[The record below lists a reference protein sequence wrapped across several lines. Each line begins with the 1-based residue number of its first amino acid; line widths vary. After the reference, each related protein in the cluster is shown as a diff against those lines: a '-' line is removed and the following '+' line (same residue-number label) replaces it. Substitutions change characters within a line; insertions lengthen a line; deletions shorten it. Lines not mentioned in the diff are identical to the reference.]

1 MKQYIELLN
10 KILTEGSE
18 KPDRTGT
25 GTKSIFGHTMHF
37 KMSEGFPLL
46 TTKKMFLKGIIHEL
60 LWFLKGDTNIKYL
73 QENGVHIWDEWA
85 DEDGALGPVYGEQW
99 RTWTGTDTDYNLVV
113 IDQIS
118 RVINQI
124 KTTPSSRRMVVSAW
138 NVAQL
143 KDMALPPCHILF
155 QFNVTGNKLSLALY
169 QRSADVFLGVP
180 FDIAEYA
187 LLLLMVAQITNL
199 EPDEF
204 IFMTGD
210 THLYLNHIEQAK
222 LQASRAPFKLPK
234 MTLNPEI
241 KDIFDF
247 KFEDFK
253 LEEYQYHPAI
263 KAEVSI

>member
-1 MKQYIELLN
+1 
-10 KILTEGSE
+10 
-18 KPDRTGT
+18 
-25 GTKSIFGHTMHF
+25 
-37 KMSEGFPLL
+37 
-46 TTKKMFLKGIIHEL
+46 
-60 LWFLKGDTNIKYL
+60 
-73 QENGVHIWDEWA
+73 VHIWDEWA

-99 RTWTGTDTDYNLVV
+99 RAWTGTDTDYNLVV

-187 LLLLMVAQITNL
+187 LLLLMVAQVTNL